1 MLPTKQK
8 PSLSCA
14 SQTETLLGSRSC
26 WGRWTLASKNNSCTD
41 IKYGEKWTHC
51 SLQALTY
58 GKQDL
63 MTGWAHSAVLLLI
76 RAYSVSQDSRISLGG
91 VWSSSGNTLSAWTSW
106 GPRCPRKSSRHPI
119 PMEGGFAIS
128 ISSTEGSIAAQ
139 LSGGSRRNTA
149 CLSQDQDVR

>member
-41 IKYGEKWTHC
+41 INYGEKWTRC
-51 SLQALTY
+51 SLQAPTY

-63 MTGWAHSAVLLLI
+63 MTGWAHSAASLLI
-76 RAYSVSQDSRISLGG
+76 RAHNVSQDGRISLGG
-91 VWSSSGNTLSAWTSW
+91 VCSSSGDTLSAWASW
-106 GPRCPRKSSRHPI
+106 GPRRPRKSSRHPI
-119 PMEGGFAIS
+119 PMQGGFAIS
-128 ISSTEGSIAAQ
+128 ISSTEGSTAAEF
-139 LSGGSRRNTA
+139 SGGSPCTTLLV
-149 CLSQDQDVR
+149 CLRTKA